1 MPEKSTPN
9 KSKSAMKRARQSVG
23 RTLKNKSVKNML
35 KTMFKKVEKAVADKN
50 SENASKTL
58 KEAISAVDKAARK
71 GIIHNNTASRR
82 VSRLTRLVNSLLPS
96 EAA

>member
-1 MPEKSTPN
+1 
-9 KSKSAMKRARQSVG
+9 MKRARQSVG

-35 KTMFKKVEKAVADKN
+35 KTMFKKVEQAVADKN